1 MMSNSAEQETSSGS
15 RSPRTGTIELL
26 QVLSLFALALA
37 VLLFTAEHEIFAGLS
52 TAVCV
57 VLAAIPFWIARVPEP
72 PRYAGW
78 DKGFMITPE
87 RRRTLASVN
96 VPDDILGAIDQ
107 ELIGIYFQTSLEL
120 RDALFVALGEER
132 VSPWL
137 NTILLH
143 AKYYG
148 KPLRN
153 ADVPESIRPI
163 EIAS

>member
-1 MMSNSAEQETSSGS
+1 MMSNLTEKEPSSGP

-26 QVLSLFALALA
+26 QVLSLLALALA
-37 VLLFTAEHEIFAGLS
+37 ILLFTAKHQIFAGLL
-52 TAVCV
+52 TGACV
-57 VLAAIPFWIARVPEP
+57 VLAAIPFWLARVPEP

-78 DKGFMITPE
+78 DRGFMITPE

-107 ELIGIYFQTSLEL
+107 ELIGIYFQTSIEL
-120 RDALFVALGEER
+120 RDALYVALGEER

-137 NTILLH
+137 DTILLH

-148 KPLRN
+148 KPPRN
-153 ADVPESIRPI
+153 ADVPDSIRPI
-163 EIAS
+163 GIAS